1 MDSVNETTPDK
12 TPNNEAPKQ
21 PLARRYAAG
30 PDGWLAWLKS
40 RFQRDPDSVKP
51 RRIEQ
56 SLGDAALLLDY
67 AVHGTSKIDAALI
80 TRVNHSLS
88 LARQAGFKDYDIDTY
103 VGDSFLLNE
112 QAMNEFWLAFDDLSM
127 LMAPVSAESIRA
139 SQAEASKPFGALVW
153 YVILAIICFVL
164 FLYWQFTWVVGNR
177 YLMEVREAYAT
188 KTLKDHEWRTL
199 SADVERL
206 EKAVGLS
213 PDEDTSGVSAA
224 AADEVKQRRTNREKA
239 LAEYNDADSTLR
251 SRLPMLTFWRHQH
264 ACHDP
269 MKSLHDCVNNMRG
282 ADDASG
288 TKNSAT
294 AGDSDLGTP
303 FFDRDQVATD
313 MVGIATPMVE
323 RLNAHVIPVLLGLL
337 GALVFIIRH
346 LIEQIRSRTLVRHF
360 WSGTL
365 ARVCLGMIGGV
376 VGGLLFADS
385 EKDTALSAIP
395 PIALPFFFGYAV
407 EVVFTFLD
415 RIVKAFTTD
424 PTPASSR
431 Q

>member
-1 MDSVNETTPDK
+1 MSTDNETVQTTRK
-12 TPNNEAPKQ
+12 HT
-21 PLARRYAAG
+21 G
-30 PDGWLAWLKS
+30 PYSTIDGSWLGWLKS
-40 RFQRDPDSVKP
+40 RFQRDPESIKP

-56 SLGDAALLLDY
+56 SLGDAALLLDF
-67 AVHGTSKIDAALI
+67 AVHGSRKIDIALI

-88 LARQAGFKDYDIDTY
+88 LARQAGFRDDNISTQ
-103 VGDSFLLNE
+103 VGEGFLLNE
-112 QAMNEFWLAFDDLSM
+112 QAMNEFWLAFDELSV

-139 SQAEASKPFGALVW
+139 SQAEASKPLGALVW
-153 YVILAIICFVL
+153 YVILAIFCFVL

-177 YLMEVREAYAT
+177 YLVEVREAYAT
-188 KTLKDHEWRTL
+188 KVVKDHEWRTL
-199 SADVERL
+199 SLDVERL
-206 EKAVGLS
+206 EKAVGLG
-213 PDEDTSGVSAA
+213 PDEDTAGVSAA
-224 AADEVKQRRTNREKA
+224 AADEVKQRRSKRDAA
-239 LAEYNDADSTLR
+239 LAEYNDADGTLR

-264 ACHDP
+264 SCHDP
-269 MKSLHDCVNNMRG
+269 MKSLGDCIHNLTGR
-282 ADDASG
+282 DEKD
-288 TKNSAT
+288 KDKPSAT
-294 AGDSDLGTP
+294 AGDSELGTP
-303 FFDRDQVATD
+303 FFNRDQVATD

-337 GALVFIIRH
+337 GALVFIIRN

-385 EKDTALSAIP
+385 DKQTALSAIP

-407 EVVFTFLD
+407 EVVFAFLD